1 MRVKQVFPARLVASA
16 AVAAAV
22 AMFTTG
28 RPVSAS
34 EQAAGQQPPAA
45 PTQAPAASAQA
56 PAPGQGEGP
65 EVRMTVADA
74 VRMAVENNMGIQTQR
89 LSPQVQALALA
100 RAEGAYAPTLFSN
113 LQRTANTSPPTDF
126 LSIGTATTST
136 GDFNTDAGVQQS
148 LKWGGG
154 SYSLSMGGRRFT
166 SDALRVV
173 FSPQLSSNINASITQ
188 PLLRNFKIDQ
198 NRQQVLQARNQME
211 IADIQLAARIT
222 QTARSVR
229 SAYYDL
235 VGAIGALDVARQ
247 SLDLSRQ
254 SLLQNERRVEVGAM
268 AQIDIVEAQAE
279 VAQREEAVIIAEAT
293 IRAAEDNLR
302 TLVMNP
308 SQPDFWAVRLV
319 PTERPS
325 VAPQAVDV
333 EAAIANALKNRTD
346 LLETRKELESTDIDI
361 RYAENQRLPAVNLSA
376 RYGLSGTGGT
386 QNVWAG
392 GVDETPVIVRSSQRR
407 FGDVLRDVV
416 SNDFNNWA
424 VTLSVN
430 YPLGTSTA
438 DAAVAQGRVQRQQAT
453 LSLREQEMAVVS
465 QVREVARQVNTTQ
478 QRVEATRKAREFA
491 ERRLEAE
498 NKRVTVGLATT
509 FQLFQAQRDLDSAK
523 QRELQALIDYNRA
536 LVNLEAV
543 QVAPLTGR

>member
-1 MRVKQVFPARLVASA
+1 MRVKQAFSARLMASA
-16 AVAAAV
+16 SLAAAV
-22 AMFTTG
+22 AMFATG
-28 RPVSAS
+28 RPVFAS
-34 EQAAGQQPPAA
+34 GQAAAQQPPATA
-45 PTQAPAASAQA
+45 PQAPAVRPS
-56 PAPGQGEGP
+56 EGP
-65 EVRMTVADA
+65 EISLTVDEA

-100 RAEGAYAPTLFSN
+100 RAEGVFAPTLFSN

-126 LSIGTATTST
+126 LSLGTATTST
-136 GDFNTDAGVQQS
+136 GDFNSDGGVQQA
-148 LKWGGG
+148 LRWGGG
-154 SYSLSMGGRRFT
+154 SYSLSFGGRRFT
-166 SDALRVV
+166 SDALRVA
-173 FSPQLSSNINASITQ
+173 FSPQLSSQINASITQ
-188 PLLRNFKIDQ
+188 PLLRNFRIDA
-198 NRQQVLQARNQME
+198 NRQQILQARNQME
-211 IADIQLAARIT
+211 VADIQLAARIT
-222 QTARSVR
+222 QTSRSVR

-235 VGAIGALDVARQ
+235 VGALGALDVARQ

-254 SLLQNERRVEVGAM
+254 SLQQNERRVEVGAM
-268 AQIDIVEAQAE
+268 AQIDIIEAQAE
-279 VAQREEAVIIAEAT
+279 VAQREEAVIIAEAN

-308 SQPDFWAVRLV
+308 SQPDFWAARLV

-333 EAAIANALKNRTD
+333 EGAIANALRNRTD
-346 LLETRKELESTDIDI
+346 LMQTRKELESVDLDI
-361 RYAENQRLPAVNLSA
+361 RYAQNQRLPAINLTA
-376 RYGLSGTGGT
+376 RYGLSGVGGT
-386 QNVWAG
+386 QNRWGG
-392 GVDETPVIVRSSQRR
+392 GVDETPFVISSSHRN
-407 FGDVLRDVV
+407 FSEVLRDVV
-416 SNDFNNWA
+416 SNDFNNWG
-424 VTLSVN
+424 VTLSFN
-430 YPLGTSTA
+430 YPLGTSSA

-453 LSLREQEMAVVS
+453 LTLQEQEMGVVA

-478 QRVEATRKAREFA
+478 QRLEATRKAREFA

-536 LVNLEAV
+536 LVNFEAV

>member
-1 MRVKQVFPARLVASA
+1 MRVKTVFSARLVASA
-16 AVAAAV
+16 SLAAA
-22 AMFTTG
+22 AALFATG
-28 RPVSAS
+28 RPVFAS
-34 EQAAGQQPPAA
+34 GQAGQQPPVTT
-45 PTQAPAASAQA
+45 PQPAAARPSD
-56 PAPGQGEGP
+56 GP
-65 EVRMTVADA
+65 EITLTVDEA
-74 VRMAVENNMGIQTQR
+74 VRMAVENNMGIQTER
-89 LSPQVQALALA
+89 LSPQVQALALS
-100 RAEGAYAPTLFSN
+100 RAEGVYAPTLFSN

-126 LSIGTATTST
+126 LSLGTATIST

-166 SDALRVV
+166 SDALRVS
-173 FSPQLSSNINASITQ
+173 FSPQLSSSINASLTQ
-188 PLLRNFKIDQ
+188 PLLRNFKIDA
-198 NRQQVLQARNQME
+198 NRQQVLQAQNQME

-222 QTARSVR
+222 QTSRSVR

-235 VGAIGALDVARQ
+235 VGALGALDVARQ
-247 SLDLSRQ
+247 SLELSRQ
-254 SLLQNERRVEVGAM
+254 SLRENERRVEVGAM
-268 AQIDIVEAQAE
+268 AQIDIIEAQAE
-279 VAQREEAVIIAEAT
+279 VAQREEAVIISEAN
-293 IRAAEDNLR
+293 IRATEDNLR

-346 LLETRKELESTDIDI
+346 LLQTRKQLESTDLDI
-361 RYAENQRLPAVNLSA
+361 RFAQNQRLPAVNLSA
-376 RYGLSGTGGT
+376 RYGLSGVGGT
-386 QNVWAG
+386 QNRWGG
-392 GVDETPVIVRSSQRR
+392 GVDETPFLISSSNRA
-407 FGDVLRDVV
+407 FSEVLRDVV

-430 YPLGTSTA
+430 YQLGTSSA
-438 DAAVAQGRVQRQQAT
+438 DAALAQSRVQRQQTT
-453 LSLREQEMAVVS
+453 LSLREQEMAVVA
-465 QVREVARQVNTTQ
+465 QVRDVARQVNTTQ
-478 QRVEATRKAREFA
+478 QRLSATRQAREFA

-498 NKRVTVGLATT
+498 NKRVLVGLSTT
-509 FQLFQAQRDLDSAK
+509 FQMFQAQRDLDSAK